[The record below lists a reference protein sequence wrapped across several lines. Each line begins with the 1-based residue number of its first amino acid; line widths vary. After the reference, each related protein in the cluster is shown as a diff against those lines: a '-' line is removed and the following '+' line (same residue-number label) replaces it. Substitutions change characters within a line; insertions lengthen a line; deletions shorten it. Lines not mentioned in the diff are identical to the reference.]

1 MKCIFKRDKEVDLLM
16 EVIKYIECQELEQL
30 LKNEIHQNQN
40 EYNIFLLLELA
51 KKYGDSTL

>member
-30 LKNEIHQNQN
+30 LKNEIHQNRN